1 MTRNEDRQRSD
12 RVLRRECVWVT
23 ALALALMCALA
34 SGTGVA
40 QSKSKSGPVMEIEP
54 EEFDFGGVEQD
65 QKLVHEFTIHNV
77 GTEDLE
83 IRRISTSCG
92 CTAAIPAERVVKPGG
107 STTLEVVLETR
118 KYKGVIDK
126 SVSVAS
132 NDRAVVRT
140 VRVRA
145 FVEVREE

>member
-1 MTRNEDRQRSD
+1 MIEGAEHLPRPCIRTMTM
-12 RVLRRECVWVT
+12 VV
-23 ALALALMCALA
+23 LALVCASVA
-34 SGTGVA
+34 GTSVA
-40 QSKSKSGPVMEIEP
+40 QKKAKNGPVMEIEP
-54 EEFDFGGVEQD
+54 EDYDFGGVRQD
-65 QKLVHEFTIHNV
+65 QRLVHEFTVKNV

-92 CTAAIPAERVVKPGG
+92 CAAAIPADRIVKPGE

-132 NDRAVVRT
+132 NDRDVVRT

-145 FVEVREE
+145 FVEVPED

>member
-1 MTRNEDRQRSD
+1 MNKLGVVTVTVS
-12 RVLRRECVWVT
+12 VLAVMCV
-23 ALALALMCALA
+23 AAA
-34 SGTGVA
+34 GTSVA
-40 QSKSKSGPVMEIEP
+40 QGKTNSGPVMEIEP
-54 EEFDFGGVEQD
+54 KDHDFGGVQQD
-65 QKLVHEFTIHNV
+65 QKLVHEFTVRNV

-92 CTAAIPAERVVKPGG
+92 CTAAILADSIVKPGE

-132 NDRAVVRT
+132 NDRERVRT
-140 VRVRA
+140 IRVRA
-145 FVEVREE
+145 FVEVPE

>member
-1 MTRNEDRQRSD
+1 MNKLGVVTVSVS
-12 RVLRRECVWVT
+12 VLAVMCV
-23 ALALALMCALA
+23 AAA
-34 SGTGVA
+34 GTSVA
-40 QSKSKSGPVMEIEP
+40 QRKTKAGPVMEIEP
-54 EEFDFGGVEQD
+54 KDHDFGGVQQD
-65 QKLVHEFTIHNV
+65 QKLVHEFTVRNV

-92 CTAAIPAERVVKPGG
+92 CTAAILADSIVKPGE

-132 NDRAVVRT
+132 NDRERVRT
-140 VRVRA
+140 IRVRA
-145 FVEVREE
+145 FVEVPE

>member
-1 MTRNEDRQRSD
+1 MTMNKT
-12 RVLRRECVWVT
+12 RVVIASVLAVTVTCVT
-23 ALALALMCALA
+23 AT
-34 SGTGVA
+34 GTSVA
-40 QSKSKSGPVMEIEP
+40 EKSKPGPVMEIEP
-54 EEFDFGGVEQD
+54 KEHDFGGVKQD
-65 QKLVHEFTIHNV
+65 QKLVHEFTVNNV

-92 CTAAIPAERVVKPGG
+92 CTAAILADRIVKPGE

-132 NDRAVVRT
+132 NDRERVHT
-140 VRVRA
+140 IRVRA
-145 FVEVREE
+145 FVEVPE